1 MQIASKKR
9 WLRAAII
16 GAAIFAVWFTL
27 GVLTFNEDKGI
38 DNAATRPNKVD
49 VSSHRE
55 GAPSFCLPGFAP
67 LEGLGRFFGLNS
79 SAFAFV
85 LRDCRFK
92 IGLSIFQPAEL

>member
-38 DNAATRPNKVD
+38 DNAATRPN
-49 VSSHRE
+49 
-55 GAPSFCLPGFAP
+55 
-67 LEGLGRFFGLNS
+67 
-79 SAFAFV
+79 
-85 LRDCRFK
+85 
-92 IGLSIFQPAEL
+92 